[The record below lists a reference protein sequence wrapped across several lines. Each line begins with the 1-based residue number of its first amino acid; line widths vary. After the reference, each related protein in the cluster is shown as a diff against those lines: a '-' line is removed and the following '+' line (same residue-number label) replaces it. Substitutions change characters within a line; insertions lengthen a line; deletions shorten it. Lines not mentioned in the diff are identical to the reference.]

1 MGVQTDA
8 SESDEFRAFALKAER
23 AGQERLTRR
32 VTRILLALAVLACGA
47 AFLEK
52 GNDPLI
58 TVAVYAPIVVI
69 LIGGDVLCHFKKYR
83 ATGWLVSTMFWLVI
97 FAVTWFFGG
106 LTHGKGS
113 LYLVVIL
120 VATATLGNRAAVIFT
135 ALSIGSTGAIVWAEI
150 AGQLPSSLAPASPIN
165 TWVAVSCA
173 LLITVSLIRLIV
185 LGTRQAWTSAA
196 QALAEKDFVEQ
207 KFLHAQRT
215 APIAR
220 LASGVAHDFNNLL
233 NVMSGVSSLLR
244 DAPGE
249 DVEEL
254 LDELDLATTRATL
267 MTGQL
272 LALNRKRPV
281 EPRLLDLTVTLETIT
296 PLIARLIGDSITLS
310 FEAVGHPTLVRADAG
325 QMEQLLLNLAVNSK
339 EAMPNGGSLTIQ
351 VDDVQTED
359 EKWIR
364 LRVSDTGEG
373 MTEEVLKEVF
383 TPFFTTKIKGTG
395 LGLATVHDIIEKHDG
410 SVRIESQVGQG
421 TLFEVLLPSTEA
433 ADERSEPSLAVIS
446 PRGTA
451 RILLVEDHD
460 IVRRT
465 NRRLLESSGYDV
477 TTVANGLEA
486 CSLIEGGAPFDLIIS
501 DISMPVLDGTK
512 MALRLSEQGCLTP
525 LLFISGHVHE
535 MPPELY
541 GLSTKTSFLG
551 KPYSGDTFR
560 LRVNQLLRGKASAN
574 DSGLGTP
581 AVH

>member
-1 MGVQTDA
+1 MQPIRTS
-8 SESDEFRAFALKAER
+8 SEPLRSKPNEQAKSGSHAGSLAFSS
-23 AGQERLTRR
+23 RLPFSPAQ
-32 VTRILLALAVLACGA
+32 LH
-47 AFLEK
+47 FSKK
-52 GNDPLI
+52 GNDPSI
-58 TVAVYAPIVVI
+58 TIAIYTPIVVI
-69 LIGGDVLCHFKKYR
+69 LIGADALCHFQKYR

-106 LTHGKGS
+106 LSLGKGS
-113 LYLVVIL
+113 LYVVVLL
-120 VATATLGNRAAVIFT
+120 VATATLGNRAAMIFT
-135 ALSIGSTGAIVWAEI
+135 ALSIGSTGVIVWAEI
-150 AGQLPSSLAPASPIN
+150 AGQLPTSLAPAYPIN
-165 TWVAVSCA
+165 AWIAVSAA

-185 LGTRQAWTSAA
+185 SGTRQAWTSAA
-196 QALAEKDFVEQ
+196 QALAEKDFVEK

-220 LASGVAHDFNNLL
+220 LASGIAHDFNNLL

-244 DAPGE
+244 DAPQE

-296 PLIARLIGDSITLS
+296 PLIARLIGDSITLN
-310 FEAVGHPTLVRADAG
+310 FEAVGHPTHVRADAG

-351 VDDVQTED
+351 IDEVQIES
-359 EKWIR
+359 ERWVR
-364 LRVSDTGEG
+364 LRVRDTGEG
-373 MTEEVLKEVF
+373 MSAEVLNEVF

-395 LGLATVHDIIEKHDG
+395 LGLATVHDIIKKHDG
-410 SVRIESQVGQG
+410 TVRIESQVGRG
-421 TLFEVLLPSTEA
+421 TLFEVLLPSTQNAE
-433 ADERSEPSLAVIS
+433 DHSEPSLAVIS
-446 PRGTA
+446 PRGAA

-501 DISMPVLDGTK
+501 DVSMPVLDGTK
-512 MALRLSEQGCLTP
+512 MAVRLSEQGCSTP
-525 LLFISGHVHE
+525 LLFVSGHVQE
-535 MPPELY
+535 MPAELY
-541 GLSTKTSFLG
+541 GLPTKTSFLG
-551 KPYSGDTFR
+551 KPFSGNAFR
-560 LRVNQLLRGKASAN
+560 LRVNQMLRDKASGN
-574 DSGLGTP
+574 DRECGAP
-581 AVH
+581 VVH